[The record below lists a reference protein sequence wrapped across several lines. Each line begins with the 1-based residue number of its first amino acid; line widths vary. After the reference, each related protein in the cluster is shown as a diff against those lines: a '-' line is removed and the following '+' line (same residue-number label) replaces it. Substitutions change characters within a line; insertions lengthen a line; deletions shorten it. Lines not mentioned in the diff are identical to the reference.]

1 MKAQAQVNHE
11 QRKHGR
17 GRSVHRRIP
26 KAERERA
33 RQANRS
39 TLPWGDV

>member
-11 QRKHGR
+11 QRTHGKV
-17 GRSVHRRIP
+17 RSVHRRIS